1 MQKTQ
6 SPSIYFSRSQE
17 SNQTEQCKSPKIQ
30 ISQLHRKFYPLN
42 FTLTSSSF
50 EVPSSSKKKYEKT
63 PEFMN
68 EFVSFSPKGTFNPTC
83 KIDSRNTWTFGF
95 GYNKDQED
103 DSERDLHPPI
113 SVYIPPVSYRDIKL
127 NRPQSKSLTK
137 KEEIFHPNVVYFSQR
152 SKMVFYSREPMK
164 YLPKPNKKLKLVKA
178 PVRQEFSKIKTN
190 KDYQSSVKPTN
201 FDDKLKRLREIIK
214 DPLI

>member
-1 MQKTQ
+1 MQKTHIPPI
-6 SPSIYFSRSQE
+6 SFSRSQG
-17 SNQTEQCKSPKIQ
+17 SGQSDQCKSPKIQ

-42 FTLTSSSF
+42 FSLTSSSF
-50 EVPSSSKKKYEKT
+50 EVPSTSKKRYEKT
-63 PEFMN
+63 PDFMN
-68 EFVSFSPKGTFNPTC
+68 EFVSFSPKETFNPSH

-95 GYNKDQED
+95 GYNKDHED
-103 DSERDLHPPI
+103 YLERDLHPPI

-127 NRPQSKSLTK
+127 NRPQSKSPTK

-164 YLPKPNKKLKLVKA
+164 YLPKPNEKLKLMKA

-201 FDDKLKRLREIIK
+201 FDEKLKRLREIIK